1 MPELLIWQLLLQL
14 VLIAL
19 NAIFACAEIAA
30 ISINDN
36 KLEHLAKTGDKRAK
50 RLLSLT
56 SQPAKFLAT
65 IQVGITFAG
74 FLGSAFAADSFSKYL
89 VDFLVSTG
97 VAIPPA
103 SLNAI
108 SVVIITIILAYFT
121 LVFGELVPK
130 RIGMKK
136 AEAIGLSM
144 SGLVYFVSKIFSPAV
159 WLLTI
164 STNSI
169 LRLIGIDP
177 NTNDDKVTEEEIR
190 LMVDAGSQAGA
201 IDLDEKEYIQNI
213 FELDDIT
220 ANEVMTH
227 RIDVSLLWMEEDDE
241 EWKKIIVETRHAMY
255 PICEN
260 SPDNIVGVLNTKDYF
275 RLEDKSRGSVMKK
288 AVKPAQFVPETVRAD
303 VLFRNMKQSRS
314 HFMVVL
320 DEYGGMSGIVTISD
334 LLEQL
339 VGDLENEISE
349 VEPPQIEE
357 LDSHRWI
364 ISGAAPLDEVAE
376 AIGIPLPCDEYDTF
390 SGMVFGMLGKVPKD
404 GSRPELDAFGLSIK
418 VIEIRDHRLE
428 KAIVTL
434 SEKNE
439 NERAPE

>member
-89 VDFLVSTG
+89 VDFLVSAG

-376 AIGIPLPCDEYDTF
+376 SIGIPLPCDEYDTF

-434 SEKNE
+434 SEKKE
-439 NERAPE
+439 AESD

>member
-89 VDFLVSTG
+89 VDFLVSAG

-227 RIDVSLLWMEEDDE
+227 RIDVSLLWIEEDDE

-376 AIGIPLPCDEYDTF
+376 TIGIPLPCEEYDTF

-434 SEKNE
+434 AEKKE
-439 NERAPE
+439 AESD

>member
-89 VDFLVSTG
+89 VDFLVSAG

-227 RIDVSLLWMEEDDE
+227 RIDVSLLWIEEDDE

-376 AIGIPLPCDEYDTF
+376 TIGIPLPCDEYDTF

-434 SEKNE
+434 SEKKE
-439 NERAPE
+439 AESD

>member
-376 AIGIPLPCDEYDTF
+376 SIGIPLPCDEYDTF

-434 SEKNE
+434 SEKKE
-439 NERAPE
+439 AESD

>member
-227 RIDVSLLWMEEDDE
+227 RIDVSLLWIEEDDE

-376 AIGIPLPCDEYDTF
+376 SIGIPLPCDEYDTF

-434 SEKNE
+434 SEKKE
-439 NERAPE
+439 AESE